1 MLNIQASTMM
11 KPMSPVICHHQRG
24 EVRFRLRHELVCG
37 FSAFSLVVRRL
48 VETINMEWV
57 VIHMSTPAALAVAP
71 LTQNLK
77 NNPENCAESPQMMGI
92 FDGTH
97 GSSKALWAF

>member
-1 MLNIQASTMM
+1 
-11 KPMSPVICHHQRG
+11 
-24 EVRFRLRHELVCG
+24 
-37 FSAFSLVVRRL
+37 
-48 VETINMEWV
+48 MEWV